1 MTHTGRVRSFAAA
14 LAAVVVV
21 TGLALVPAT
30 AAGADPGGIVIS
42 ELHYHAGSDLDTD
55 DFVELANTAAGAI
68 DVSGWSFS
76 QGITAVLPAGTVIPA
91 GGRIVL
97 SPDAASFTAL
107 YGFGPDAIYTGK
119 LSNSGETVQLVDAAA
134 NVVDTVSYLDASPWP
149 GTPDGT
155 GPSLE
160 LRDLMADNTLAESWA
175 ASTVNGGTPRARN
188 SVEGVPAVT
197 QVTATPQRPDPGQAV
212 VVSARLPIGSAA
224 TLTYKVM
231 FGADV
236 TIPFVDDAGS
246 PGGAGDGQFAASI
259 PGQAAG
265 QLVRYRVNGTSQG
278 TAMASPDPADSIR
291 YHGVVVKNPS
301 VTSPLPVIEWF
312 MPDAVYKDILANH
325 RYDDYQGEAV
335 IAYNG
340 AVYDNARMSVRGNTS
355 RSMTKVSWKVEMPV
369 GHELD
374 MGPKLPYTLDEFAI
388 QRDPD
393 AYADLSWATVAAA
406 GARSLSIQAVR
417 TQRNGQFW
425 SLGRL
430 MELEDGTWRK
440 AQGVDNWAIYKG
452 DGGSLAKTS
461 SVATLVANE
470 WLDKKSRKSED
481 YSDVWNLS
489 QRIDASPSA
498 AQKEWMYQNIN
509 IPEVINYMAI
519 NSVIRHT
526 DSGWYNWFIARDT
539 EGTGRWELWHW
550 DLDYTFTT
558 PARDGK
564 GVFLTPDTSNRLT
577 QAVLA
582 YPDWKEM
589 FMRRLRTLA
598 DQFLPAP
605 RFENQWDAIA
615 GPSTADWNLDVK
627 AWGGLTPAEARGRLL
642 DGLADRRNVIANN
655 TGAGKPVPASQS
667 AEPNVVINE
676 IQYHPAGGDAAE
688 FLELT
693 NPSATESVDLSGW
706 TIDGIGLTIQP
717 GTVLLPKANVVFV
730 SNDVAFRAAYAPAN
744 RFVGGTF
751 RGHLD
756 HAGQTL
762 TLRQGTRVVDE
773 VTYSPLAPWPA
784 AAAGGGASLEL
795 VNPTADNSLP
805 SNWSANPSSTGT
817 PGLANSA
824 PVIPDTANPTTAITA
839 PAEGTAVYGPV
850 TVTATASDDIG
861 VVQVALRVDGSQVGI
876 DTSAPYSFS
885 WNANAVGPHTLQTVA
900 TDGAGKTG
908 SSVLVHVSVPADTT
922 PPGAPG
928 TPVASNVGQQSL
940 TLSWSAATDD
950 RGVAGYRIVRNGSVL
965 PGTVTG
971 TTFTDTGLTPATT
984 YRYTVRA
991 VDTSGLVGPDSGS
1004 VDVTTLAATVNLFSD
1019 LWTAADGAAW
1029 QAAWIASTSAGTV
1042 DTLTN
1047 AGRLTITNTSGAFA
1061 RAQLNGLAARTD
1073 TEALFSFRWT
1083 ATGASAY
1090 FTLNLRGSGGWT
1102 NAYRP
1107 RNGYGVEFSSSSSTI
1122 TVNKAVNGTTTDLKT
1137 VSGAQPLSTSKRWVR
1152 MRVSGSTIQVKTWLD
1167 GQAEPSAWTATV
1179 TDASV
1184 TAAGQLFF
1192 SLARGSSNTGTKSVL
1207 IDDLTVKDAS

>member
-1 MTHTGRVRSFAAA
+1 MNGRGARI
-14 LAAVVVV
+14 LAA
-21 TGLALVPAT
+21 GLAVVL
-30 AAGADPGGIVIS
+30 AGAGSLVATTTEAGAEPGGVVIS

-55 DFVELANTAAGAI
+55 DFIELANTSAGAI
-68 DVSGWSFS
+68 DVSGWSFT
-76 QGITAVLPAGTVIPA
+76 QGITAVLPSGTVIPG

-97 SPDAASFTAL
+97 SPDATRFTTL
-107 YGFGPDAIYTGK
+107 YGFAPDAIYTGK
-119 LSNSGETVQLVDAAA
+119 LSNSGEAVQLVDAGA
-134 NVVDTVSYLDASPWP
+134 NVIDTVSYLDAAPWP

-160 LRDLMADNTLAESWA
+160 LRDLMVDNSLPENWA

-188 SVEGVPAVT
+188 SVEGIPAVT
-197 QVTATPQRPDPGQAV
+197 QVTATPQRPDPGQAI
-212 VVSARLPIGSAA
+212 VVSARLPIGSTA

-231 FGADV
+231 FGAET
-236 TIPFVDDAGS
+236 TIPMSDDAAS
-246 PGGAGDGQFAASI
+246 PGGAADGQFAATI

-265 QLVRYRVNGTSQG
+265 QLVRYRINATSQA
-278 TAMASPDPADSIR
+278 TALASPEVADSIH
-291 YHGVVVKNPS
+291 YHGVVVKNPAV
-301 VTSPLPVIEWF
+301 VTPLPVIEWF
-312 MPDAVYKDILANH
+312 MQDSVYNDLLANH
-325 RYDDYQGEAV
+325 RYDDVQGEAV
-335 IAYNG
+335 IAYDG
-340 AVYDNARMSVRGNTS
+340 QVYDNARMNVRGNTS

-374 MGPKLPYTLDEFAI
+374 MGSKLPYTLDEFAI

-393 AYADLSWATVAAA
+393 AYADLSWQTVAAA
-406 GARSLSIQAVR
+406 GARALSIQAVR

-440 AQGVDNWAIYKG
+440 AQGVDNWSIYKG

-461 SVATLVANE
+461 SVATLVANQ
-470 WLDKKSRKSED
+470 WLDKKTRKSED

-489 QRIDASPSA
+489 QKIDASPSA

-539 EGTGRWELWHW
+539 DGTGRWELWHW

-582 YPDWKEM
+582 YPDWKDM

-598 DQFLPAP
+598 DQFLPVP
-605 RFENQWDAIA
+605 KFENQWDAIA
-615 GPSTADWNLDVK
+615 TPSTPDWNLDVK
-627 AWGGLTPAEARGRLL
+627 AWGGLTPAEARQRLL

-676 IQYHPAGGDAAE
+676 IQYQPTGGDNAE
-688 FLELT
+688 FVELT

-706 TIDGIGLTIQP
+706 TIDGIGLKIQP

-730 SNDVAFRAAYAPAN
+730 ANDVAFRAAYAPAN

-751 RGHLD
+751 SGHLAD
-756 HAGQTL
+756 AGQTL
-762 TLRQGTRVVDE
+762 TLRQGARVVDE
-773 VTYSPLAPWPA
+773 VTYAPSAPWPT

-795 VNPTADNSLP
+795 VNPTADNSLA
-805 SNWSANPSSTGT
+805 SNWSANPAITGT

-824 PVIPDTANPTTAITA
+824 PVIPDTANPTTTITA
-839 PAEGTAVYGPV
+839 PAAGASVFGPT
-850 TVTATASDDIG
+850 TVTATANDDIG
-861 VVQVALRVDGSQVGI
+861 VTQVALLVDGVQVGV

-885 WNANAVGPHTLQTVA
+885 WNAAAVGPHTLQTVA
-900 TDGAGKTG
+900 TDGVNKTG
-908 SSVLVHVSVPADTT
+908 SSAIINVTVPADTT

-928 TPVASNVGQQSL
+928 TPAVSNVGQQSL
-940 TLSWSAATDD
+940 TLTWPAATDD
-950 RGVAGYRIVRNGSVL
+950 RGVAGYRIVRSGTVL

-971 TTFTDTGLTPATT
+971 TTFNDSGLTAATA

-991 VDTSGLVGPDSGS
+991 VDTSGLVGPDSPF
-1004 VDVTTLAATVNLFSD
+1004 VDVTTLAVTANLFSD

-1042 DTLTN
+1042 DTLSN
-1047 AGRLTITNTSGAFA
+1047 AGRLTVTNTSGAYA
-1061 RAQLNGLAARTD
+1061 RAQLNGLAARTNA
-1073 TEALFSFRWT
+1073 EAKFSYRWT
-1083 ATGASAY
+1083 ATGSSAY
-1090 FTLNLRGSGGWT
+1090 FTVNLRGSGGWT

-1107 RNGYGVEFSSSSSTI
+1107 RNGYGVEFSSNSTSPVI
-1122 TVNKAVNGTTTDLKT
+1122 NKSVNGTTTDLKT
-1137 VSGAQPLSTSKRWVR
+1137 MSGAQPLSTAKRWVR
-1152 MRVSGSTIQVKTWLD
+1152 MRVSGTTIQVKTWLD
-1167 GQAEPSAWTATV
+1167 GTTEPTAWTGTV
-1179 TDASV
+1179 TDTTV

-1207 IDDLTVKDAS
+1207 IDDLTITDAP